1 MKDKCIEKVAV
12 KSDDNETIKGELE
25 EEIVSDAKNGDL
37 LLISKDMLEEEEKL
51 LEARAKEAEEEQ
63 RKESEMARNLN
74 EAQFT
79 KLDELLTQTQLFS
92 QFLLEKMDDITLVWC
107 LIPLLGDFFS
117 CALQFYN
124 I

>member
-12 KSDDNETIKGELE
+12 KSDDNEKIKGELE